1 MRNLLIARPEV
12 IGNPS
17 TTTMLN
23 QAAFEQDAPV
33 AVGIAKGQV
42 FCLMTSM
49 SVRIVA
55 MKALRLV
62 AVSIFALAP
71 GAIRVHAQV
80 TGSGVS
86 HYVPM
91 WTGTTTLG
99 DSRIFQDPA
108 GVGVGTTTPGA
119 AFDVNGAIN
128 AATSFN
134 LGGAPFAFGRQST
147 ENVFLGFSG
156 NSAMTGLSNLG
167 IGPEALVSNTT
178 GNSNTAMGTAALLL
192 NTTGSNN
199 TATGPGALELNT
211 TGFDN
216 TATGA
221 SALQYNTTGNF
232 NTADGWQALL
242 ANTNGY
248 SNTAQGENALGA
260 NTTGAL
266 NTAQGA
272 YALPANTTGYENTG
286 IGEGTLLYNTT
297 GSYNTALG
305 YFSGPDSAHTG
316 LLYATAIGAEAVVS
330 QSNAIVLGG
339 PYGGAAFAKVGIGT
353 ATPTNALTI
362 ANGAGP
368 AISNGWNVYSSRRF
382 KTNIHTMEG
391 ALEKVE
397 RMRGVYYDQKS
408 DGKRQVG
415 VIAEEVGAVVPEVVT
430 WEANGKDA
438 QSVDYSR
445 LTALLIES
453 TKEQQE
459 LIKNQQEQIKAQ
471 QAQIDRLT
479 SEMKTV
485 RADLKASGRTGADVH
500 TVKAAVWIAQ

>member
-1 MRNLLIARPEV
+1 MRNLLIAHPEV
-12 IGNPS
+12 TGNPP
-17 TTTMLN
+17 TTTTLN
-23 QAAFEQDAPV
+23 QAACEQDIAV
-33 AVGIAKGQV
+33 AVGVAKGQA

-49 SVRIVA
+49 SVRRVA

-62 AVSIFALAP
+62 VVSILALAP
-71 GAIRVHAQV
+71 GAFRAHAQV

-91 WTGTTTLG
+91 WTGTTTQG
-99 DSRIFQDPA
+99 DSRIFQNPT

-128 AATSFN
+128 ASTSFN
-134 LGGAPFAFGRQST
+134 LAGKPFAFGKLASL
-147 ENVFLGFSG
+147 NAFMGFSG
-156 NSAMTGLSNLG
+156 NSTMTGLSNTASG
-167 IGPEALVSNTT
+167 AEALLSNTT
-178 GNSNTAMGTAALLL
+178 GNGNTATGAVALIF
-192 NTTGSNN
+192 NTTGSSN
-199 TATGPGALELNT
+199 TGTGSGALELNT
-211 TGFDN
+211 TGIDN
-216 TATGA
+216 TATGDA
-221 SALQYNTTGNF
+221 ALQYNTTGNF
-232 NTADGWQALL
+232 NTAEGFKALN

-248 SNTAQGENALGA
+248 ANTAQGENALGA

-266 NTAQGA
+266 NTAQGS

-286 IGEGTLLYNTT
+286 IGEATLLYNTT

-305 YFSGPDSAHTG
+305 YEAGTDSAHTG
-316 LLYATAIGAEAVVS
+316 LLYATAIGAQAVVS

-339 PYGGAAFAKVGIGT
+339 PYGGSAFAKVGIGT

-453 TKEQQE
+453 TKEQQA
-459 LIKNQQEQIKAQ
+459 LIQKQQQQLKTQ

-479 SEMKTV
+479 SEMKAV
-485 RADLKASGRTGADVH
+485 RANLKAGGRTGADVH
-500 TVKAAVWIAQ
+500 TVKAAVWIGQ

>member
-1 MRNLLIARPEV
+1 MRNLLIAHPEV
-12 IGNPS
+12 TRNPS
-17 TTTMLN
+17 PTTTLN
-23 QAAFEQDAPV
+23 QAACEPASAV

-49 SVRIVA
+49 SVRRVA
-55 MKALRLV
+55 MKALLLV
-62 AVSIFALAP
+62 PVSILALAS
-71 GAIRVHAQV
+71 GAFRAHAQV

-99 DSRIFQDPA
+99 DSRIYQDPT
-108 GVGVGTTTPGA
+108 GVGVGTTTPGV

-134 LGGAPFAFGRQST
+134 LAGKPFAFGKLASL
-147 ENVFLGFSG
+147 NAFMGFSG
-156 NSAMTGLSNLG
+156 NSTMTGLENTASG
-167 IGPEALVSNTT
+167 AEAMESNTT
-178 GNSNTAMGTAALLL
+178 GNANTAFGTVALLL
-192 NTTGSNN
+192 NSTGSNN
-199 TATGPGALELNT
+199 TATGTGALELNT
-211 TGFDN
+211 TGIDN

-221 SALQYNTTGNF
+221 SALQDNSTGNYNT
-232 NTADGWQALL
+232 AQGWKALF

-272 YALPANTTGYENTG
+272 YALPSNTTGYENTG
-286 IGEGTLLYNTT
+286 MGEATLLYNTT

-305 YFSGPDSAHTG
+305 YFAGPDSAHTN

-382 KTNIHTMEG
+382 KTNIHTLEG
-391 ALEKVE
+391 ALAKVE

-453 TKEQQE
+453 TKEQQA
-459 LIKNQQEQIKAQ
+459 LIQNQQQQIKTQ

-479 SEMKTV
+479 SEMKNV
-485 RADLKASGRTGADVH
+485 RANLKAGGRTGADVH
-500 TVKAAVWIAQ
+500 TMKTAVWISQ